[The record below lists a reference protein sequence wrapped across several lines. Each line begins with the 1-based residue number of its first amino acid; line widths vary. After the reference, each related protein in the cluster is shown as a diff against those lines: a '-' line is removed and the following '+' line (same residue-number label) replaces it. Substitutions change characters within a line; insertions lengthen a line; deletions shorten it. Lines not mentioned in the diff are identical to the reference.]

1 MRTMSHI
8 DTLVDEYVLELLPA
22 DARRGVEGHV
32 ASCGRCRELL
42 QAERRRS
49 AELGRALG
57 ETLAAPAGRLEA
69 MGPAVAAAAGVGPA
83 RSALRPAF
91 GGWLRWRVA
100 FAAFALGF
108 LLLATL
114 LHNYWGLQGWLTE
127 TYTPTATAQ
136 TASPTVSPTPTR
148 LRPSFTAESVALV
161 TGGGD
166 GSAAP
171 ESESGA
177 LASTVTP
184 EPLASSDL
192 PVPRPNP
199 SAPAAD
205 GR

>member
-8 DTLVDEYVLELLPA
+8 DSLVDEYVLELLPA

-32 ASCGRCRELL
+32 ASCVRCRGVLL
-42 QAERRRS
+42 AERRRS
-49 AELGRALG
+49 TELVRALG
-57 ETLAAPAGRLEA
+57 ETLSPPAGRLEA
-69 MGPAVAAAAGVGPA
+69 MWPAVAAAAGVGSP

-114 LHNYWGLQGWLTE
+114 LHNYWGLQGWLTD

-136 TASPTVSPTPTR
+136 TASPTVSPTPTW
-148 LRPSFTAESVALV
+148 LRPSFAVESVAFV
-161 TGGGD
+161 TSGWD
-166 GSAAP
+166 GNAIR
-171 ESESGA
+171 ESDSDTLEF
-177 LASTVTP
+177 TVTP

>member
-8 DTLVDEYVLELLPA
+8 DSLVDEYVLELLPA

-32 ASCGRCRELL
+32 ASCGRCRGLL
-42 QAERRRS
+42 LAERRCA
-49 AELGRALG
+49 AEFARALG
-57 ETLAAPAGRLEA
+57 QTLAAPAGRLEA
-69 MGPAVAAAAGVGPA
+69 MWPAVAAASGVGPP

-100 FAAFALGF
+100 FAALALGF

-127 TYTPTATAQ
+127 THTPTATAQ
-136 TASPTVSPTPTR
+136 TASPTVSLTPTWS
-148 LRPSFTAESVALV
+148 RPSFTAESVAFV
-161 TGGGD
+161 AGGRD
-166 GSAAP
+166 SDP
-171 ESESGA
+171 DA